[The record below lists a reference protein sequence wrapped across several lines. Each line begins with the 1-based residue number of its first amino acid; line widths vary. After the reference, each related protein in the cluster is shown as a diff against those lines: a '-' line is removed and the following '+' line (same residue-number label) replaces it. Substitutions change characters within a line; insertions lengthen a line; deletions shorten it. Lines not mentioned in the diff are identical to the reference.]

1 MYYSRIIT
9 PCVTE
14 FFYINSL
21 IVLFNISAELFFA
34 NAAVLAH
41 QIFVWTL
48 TVQYC
53 INEQKINESENQR
66 TKSDVYVLIFTLSFL
81 P

>member
-34 NAAVLAH
+34 NAAVFGTSNLCLNPYRAVLY
-41 QIFVWTL
+41 QRAKDKRVR
-48 TVQYC
+48 
-53 INEQKINESENQR
+53 KSEN
-66 TKSDVYVLIFTLSFL
+66 
-81 P
+81 